1 MIRCY
6 CLLMEFSVRWVSGL
20 SEWAWLAI
28 RGVVPLMPDSIF
40 VSAALLSHILKTQS
54 LLYTN
59 RLSFGEA
66 YFSLL
71 ICLVIPPVSFLG
83 LFYTLARACVSSV
96 AMCDKSRNISFSCLR
111 AK

>member
-28 RGVVPLMPDSIF
+28 RGVVPLMPDYIF

-59 RLSFGEA
+59 RLSFCEA

-71 ICLVIPPVSFLG
+71 ICLVIPPVYFLG
-83 LFYTLARACVSSV
+83 LFTHLHVLASPQSQCATRAET
-96 AMCDKSRNISFSCLR
+96 
-111 AK
+111 